1 MPRPP
6 LRALAALFARIPNLT
21 FGGGDPTMAALER
34 ELVTRRGWLA
44 PEQYGLAFGLARLTP
59 GTNLLAFC
67 AAAAWMLRGWVG
79 AVLAVAAA
87 SAPAAIIVVVLTYGY
102 QVLKGNA
109 LAMGAIA
116 GLLASAVGMMAAA
129 AWYLVRPHLRRGGWL
144 RALVLAGGSAALLLG
159 VAMSPVVV
167 LALAAAAGFFWRR
180 SEEG

>member
-1 MPRPP
+1 MPRP
-6 LRALAALFARIPNLT
+6 ALCTLSALFARIPNLT

-34 ELVTRRGWLA
+34 ELVARRGWLA

-67 AAAAWMLRGWVG
+67 AAAAWLLRGWTG
-79 AVLAVAAA
+79 AVLALVAA
-87 SAPAAIIVVVLTYGY
+87 SAPAAVIVVWLTYGY
-102 QVLKGNA
+102 QALKGNA

-129 AWYLVRPHLRRGGWL
+129 AWLLVRPHVRRGAWL
-144 RALVLAGGSAALLLG
+144 RALVLAGGSIALLLG
-159 VAMSPVVV
+159 VSMSPVAV

-180 SEEG
+180 EEET